1 MLGVID
7 YGAVPAPVSG
17 NRYSSE
23 ALCRRYNRYSLTRPH
38 NTRQRLIL
46 VADVAVAGGPSP
58 APKEQHHKLGQL
70 ASTAICGN
78 DITSSCLYVS
88 ALAIV
93 YAGKLAPISLL
104 MVAAVLFLFRKIYAE
119 VVGALPLNGGA
130 YNALLNTTSKRAASV
145 AACLTVLSY
154 MATAVISAL
163 EGMHYVHNLW
173 GGLNIMAGTIGL
185 LAFFMFLTIIGIT
198 ESAVVAIVIFITHLT
213 TLTLLLIVGL
223 AFVFGNGG
231 EHPDGGLSTARTN
244 FSEPLPAAP
253 GTSDEFADLE
263 SDEDSSGSSS
273 LLVALFFGFAVSML
287 GISGF
292 ESSSNF
298 VEEQADGVFPKTLR
312 NMWIAVSFFNPLM
325 ALLALSVLSMVQVDE
340 NQTALLAYM
349 GEVAGGPW
357 LSTLISI
364 DAAMVLSGAVLTSF
378 VGVTGLVHRM
388 TLDRCL
394 PQFLL
399 KTNKRGTTHRI
410 IIAFFLLCVS
420 VLLITHNTVP
430 QDAPATIVAAAKTVD
445 TADDASPD
453 LIRRRV
459 NRAVLSLDDAELSAG
474 GKYYYQA
481 LSKKD
486 RSQLPTMTEEAVY
499 DKMVASAENAQIK
512 KLAGIYTISFLAVM
526 ALFGFGNVLLKL
538 KRNNLPRPARASW
551 PAVIVAIAAVVA
563 GLVGN
568 ALIDSAY
575 VWTFLQYFVPA
586 MLVIGVMLFRIS
598 LLKAALVF
606 VRSLTAGLVG
616 PMTRLTRWVRV
627 KIDHINA
634 QQIVFFTRGDNI
646 ANLNNALLYVR
657 ENEHTNRLKIVT
669 VSTSLDDVPDSLG
682 QELEFLDQAYPEIDV
697 EFVKIEGRFSP
708 ELIQKLS
715 EEWDIPTNLM
725 FIGSPGGRLPYG
737 LAELGGVRLI
747 I

>member
-1 MLGVID
+1 M
-7 YGAVPAPVSG
+7 A
-17 NRYSSE
+17 E
-23 ALCRRYNRYSLTRPH
+23 
-38 NTRQRLIL
+38 
-46 VADVAVAGGPSP
+46 AVAAGGSSP
-58 APKEQHHKLGQL
+58 APPEHHKLGQL

-104 MVAAVLFLFRKIYAE
+104 MVAAVLFLFRRIYAE

-213 TLTLLLIVGL
+213 TLTLLLIVGM

-231 EHPDGGLSTARTN
+231 EHPEGGLATARAN

-253 GTSDEFADLE
+253 GTSNEFADLD
-263 SDEDSSGSSS
+263 SDEDSSGSGS

-298 VEEQADGVFPKTLR
+298 VEEQAEGVFPKTLR

-430 QDAPATIVAAAKTVD
+430 GDAASTVVAAAKTIDV
-445 TADDASPD
+445 ADDASPD
-453 LIRRRV
+453 LVRRRA
-459 NRAVLSLDDAELSAG
+459 NRAVLSLSDEELSAE

-486 RSQLPTMTEEAVY
+486 RGQLPC
-499 DKMVASAENAQIK
+499 
-512 KLAGIYTISFLAVM
+512 LLFLV
-526 ALFGFGNVLLKL
+526 
-538 KRNNLPRPARASW
+538 
-551 PAVIVAIAAVVA
+551 
-563 GLVGN
+563 
-568 ALIDSAY
+568 
-575 VWTFLQYFVPA
+575 
-586 MLVIGVMLFRIS
+586 
-598 LLKAALVF
+598 
-606 VRSLTAGLVG
+606 
-616 PMTRLTRWVRV
+616 
-627 KIDHINA
+627 
-634 QQIVFFTRGDNI
+634 
-646 ANLNNALLYVR
+646 
-657 ENEHTNRLKIVT
+657 
-669 VSTSLDDVPDSLG
+669 
-682 QELEFLDQAYPEIDV
+682 
-697 EFVKIEGRFSP
+697 
-708 ELIQKLS
+708 
-715 EEWDIPTNLM
+715 
-725 FIGSPGGRLPYG
+725 
-737 LAELGGVRLI
+737 
-747 I
+747 